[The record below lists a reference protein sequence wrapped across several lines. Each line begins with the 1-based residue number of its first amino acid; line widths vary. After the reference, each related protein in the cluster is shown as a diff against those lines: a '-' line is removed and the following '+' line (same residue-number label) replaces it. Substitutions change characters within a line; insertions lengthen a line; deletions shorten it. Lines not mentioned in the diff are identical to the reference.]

1 MGINKK
7 IAWIHLSSKIRQLLV
22 AVLSVTFGIS
32 MYIFMNGF
40 MSGVNKAQTDIAFT
54 SMAHLKIYNDLNSD
68 PKPIGLPDT
77 DDNSIHFVRNSKNIR
92 YTEGIKNSEPI
103 LESVQNYPE
112 ITAVTEQLNENVFI
126 RNGVTRINVLLS
138 GIDVANEDKV
148 FGLSKYITDGDL
160 FELEKRPDG
169 IILGSKLAASLGVTM
184 GDNINIVTPDGIS
197 KNFKTIGI
205 FETGAVGVDKTKAI
219 ISIQTARQIF
229 SKNPNYAT
237 EILMNISDFN
247 KADELAKKMAP
258 TTTFKVESWKEGNDQ
273 LDSANQLRNILAMAV
288 SLTILIVAG
297 FGIYNIMNMTVNEKI
312 KEIAIL
318 KAMGFNGGDIVE
330 IFLTQ
335 SVIIGCLG
343 GLSGVI
349 LGNIISRIISKI
361 PFSIASLT
369 TLPIEFNRMDYLM
382 AFLFGVVI
390 TLIAGYLP
398 ARKASKI
405 DPVNIIRG

>member
-68 PKPIGLPDT
+68 PKPIEVSDA
-77 DDNSIHFVRNSKNIR
+77 DDNSIRFVRNSKNIR
-92 YTEGIKNSEPI
+92 YTEGIKNAEPI

-112 ITAVTEQLNENVFI
+112 VTAVTEQLNENVFI

-138 GIDVANEDKV
+138 GIDAANEDRV
-148 FGLSKYITDGDL
+148 FGLSKYMTDGDL

-184 GDNINIVTPDGIS
+184 GDNINIMTADGIT
-197 KNFKTIGI
+197 KNFKTIGM

-237 EILMNISDFN
+237 EILINISDFN
-247 KADELAKKMAP
+247 KADELAEKMAP
-258 TTTFKVESWKEGNDQ
+258 TTAFKVESWKEGNDQ

-382 AFLFGVVI
+382 AFLFGVII

>member
-54 SMAHLKIYNDLNSD
+54 SMAHLKIYNDLNSE
-68 PKPIGLPDT
+68 PKPIEVSDT
-77 DDNSIHFVRNSKNIR
+77 DDNSIHIVHNSKNIR

-103 LESVQNYPE
+103 LESAQNYPE

-138 GIDVANEDKV
+138 GIDVANEDRV
-148 FGLSKYITDGDL
+148 FGLSKYMTDGDL

-184 GDNINIVTPDGIS
+184 GDNINIMTADGIA
-197 KNFKTIGI
+197 KNFKTIGM

-237 EILMNISDFN
+237 EILINISDFN
-247 KADELAKKMAP
+247 KADELAEKMAP
-258 TTTFKVESWKEGNDQ
+258 TTAFKVESWKEGNDQ

-335 SVIIGCLG
+335 SIIIGCLG

-382 AFLFGVVI
+382 AFLFGVII